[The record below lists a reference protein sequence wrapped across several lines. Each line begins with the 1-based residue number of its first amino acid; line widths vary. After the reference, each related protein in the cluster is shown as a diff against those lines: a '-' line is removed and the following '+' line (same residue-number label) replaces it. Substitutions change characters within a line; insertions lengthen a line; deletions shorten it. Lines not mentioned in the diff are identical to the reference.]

1 MSNEAKKYNWFYGDN
16 VQYTVEEYISK
27 IHELISSATNQMQ
40 ECDGD
45 LFMSEYQKL
54 IQGAAKLSYL
64 NDQMGQEKVS
74 HLKLQPKE

>member
-1 MSNEAKKYNWFYGDN
+1 MSKEVKKYNWFYGDS

-27 IHELISSATNQMQ
+27 IHELISSPIRQMR

-54 IQGAAKLSYL
+54 IEASDKLEHL
-64 NDQMGQEKVS
+64 NDQLNGEG
-74 HLKLQPKE
+74 E

>member
-1 MSNEAKKYNWFYGDN
+1 MTNEVKKYNWFYGGG

-27 IHELISSATNQMQ
+27 LHELISSPIRQMR

-54 IQGAAKLSYL
+54 IEASDKLEHL
-64 NDQMGQEKVS
+64 NDQLNGEN
-74 HLKLQPKE
+74 E